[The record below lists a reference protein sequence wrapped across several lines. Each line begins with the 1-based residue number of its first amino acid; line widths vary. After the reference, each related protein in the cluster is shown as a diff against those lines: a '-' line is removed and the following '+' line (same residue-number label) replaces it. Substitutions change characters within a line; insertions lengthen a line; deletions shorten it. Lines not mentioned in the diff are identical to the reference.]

1 MKMEQQVTVVNN
13 YLEKI
18 TNFGFEYAPKLIGGI
33 LVLLVGLWVTKLITK
48 SVGRSLG
55 KSKIDQSLV
64 PFLRSLTNIILKV
77 LVAITVMGMIGI
89 QMTSFVAIIGA
100 AGLAIGMALS
110 GTLQNF
116 AGGVIILILKPFKIG
131 DFIEAQG
138 YVGTVKEISIFA
150 TMLNTPDK
158 KLVIIPNGPLSTG
171 PLTNFSA
178 EPLRRV
184 DWTFGIAYGDDI
196 ENFKRA
202 MNDFI
207 AEDTRILKDPA
218 PFIGLSSLADSSVN
232 FTVRVWVDGPDYWN
246 VFFEMNEKVY
256 TKFADYNLNIP
267 FPQMDVHVHN
277 NK

>member
-1 MKMEQQVTVVNN
+1 MEIEKQVTFVNK
-13 YLEKI
+13 YFDKAVDL
-18 TNFGFEYAPKLIGGI
+18 GFEFAPKLVGGI
-33 LVLLVGLWVTKLITK
+33 IFLIVGLWFTGVITRAF
-48 SVGRSLG
+48 GRSLER
-55 KSKIDQSLV
+55 SRIDHSLI
-64 PFLRSLTNIILKV
+64 PFLKSLTNIVLKV
-77 LVAITVMGMIGI
+77 LVIITVMGIIGI

-131 DFIEAQG
+131 DYIEAQNFN
-138 YVGTVKEISIFA
+138 GTVKEISIFS

-171 PLTNFSA
+171 ALINYSA
-178 EPLRRV
+178 EPTRRV

-202 MNDFI
+202 LNDFI
-207 AEDTRILKDPA
+207 AADQRILKDPA
-218 PFIGLSSLADSSVN
+218 PFMGLAALAGSSVN
-232 FTVRVWVDGPDYWN
+232 FTVRVWVDGPDYWD
-246 VFFEMNEKVY
+246 VFFDMNEKVY
-256 TKFADYNLNIP
+256 TQFANYNLNIP